1 MLGLIVGE
9 TNLPRFIIN
18 KLLKNN
24 VKFLILDLT
33 KSNVY
38 KNYINSYSLKI
49 TQLGKAISILKKN
62 NCKSVIFLGKV

>member
-38 KNYINSYSLKI
+38 KKYIN
-49 TQLGKAISILKKN
+49 
-62 NCKSVIFLGKV
+62 